1 MNIEITPKELNGTVN
16 IPPSKSMSHRAVI
29 AASLADGESIIENV
43 IMSNDIEATCEAM
56 KKFGAKIRVVD
67 GEMGRK
73 NLIIKGGLSSD
84 KSPLVIDSNESGST
98 IRFLIPIGSIAEREV
113 TFTGK
118 GKLVE
123 RPLDVYYKIFDNQG
137 IYYENNQG
145 NLPLKLNG
153 SIKPGNYRIKG
164 NISSQFISGL
174 MFSLPLL
181 EEDSVIEIE
190 GELESKGY
198 VHMTIDVLK
207 DFGIN
212 IENKEDKVFIIKGN
226 QRYISCRY
234 KVEGDFSQAAFW
246 MVAGAIGGEI
256 TCLGVNIGSLQGDK
270 EIIRI
275 MEKMGASIEKMGKD
289 KILVKKS
296 TTVSLDIDGSQI
308 PDIIPVLSVLSAL
321 SSGETNIYNAS
332 RLRIKE
338 SDRIKSTTS
347 ELKKL
352 GADINEKD
360 DGIIVRGKDS
370 LLGGKVESWNDHR
383 ITMAMAVASIR
394 CKDKVEIEGAESVNK
409 SYPEFWNDFQKL
421 GGQIKIIE

>member
-56 KKFGAKIRVVD
+56 KKFGAKIKVVD

-73 NLIIKGGLSSD
+73 NLIINGGLKAE

-98 IRFLIPIGSIAEREV
+98 LRFLIPIGSIAEREV

-118 GKLVE
+118 GKLIE

-137 IYYENNQG
+137 IYYENNKG
-145 NLPLKLNG
+145 NLPLRLDG
-153 SIKPGNYRIKG
+153 SIKPGTYRIKG

-181 EEDSVIEIE
+181 KEDSIIEIE

-212 IENKEDKVFIIKGN
+212 IENKDDKVFIIKGN

-256 TCLGVNIGSLQGDK
+256 TCLGVNTDSLQGDK
-270 EIIRI
+270 EIINI
-275 MEKMGASIEKMGKD
+275 MEKMGASIEKVGKE
-289 KILVKKS
+289 KILVKKGN
-296 TTVSLDIDGSQI
+296 TVSLDIDGSQI

-352 GADINEKD
+352 GAYINEKD
-360 DGIIVRGKDS
+360 DGIIVKGQES
-370 LLGGKVESWNDHR
+370 FLGGRVESWNDHR
-383 ITMAMAVASIR
+383 IAMAMAVASIR
-394 CKDKVEIEGAESVNK
+394 CKDKVVIEGAESVNK